1 MNKILEVK
9 NLEVSFDTYA
19 GEVQAVRD
27 ISFSLY
33 EGETLA
39 IVGESGS
46 GKSVTA
52 KSLMRLN
59 PEPPVKYKGGEI
71 LFDGENILSKKEKEM
86 QKIRGSK
93 IGMIFQDPMTSLNP
107 TMTVGKQIMES
118 LTKHQKLKGSEAR
131 NVALNML
138 KMVQIPNPEKRFD
151 EYPHQFSG
159 GMRQRAMIATSLVC
173 NPQILIADE
182 PTTALDVTI
191 QAQILDLMKDL
202 QNKINTSIILITHDL
217 GVVAHSAQR
226 IVVMYGGKIVESGST
241 DEIFYQ
247 SKHPYTWGLL
257 NSVPR
262 LDIKKEDGRLDSI
275 EGTPPDLLVPP
286 KGCPF
291 ADRCEYAMEICRK
304 KMSPKFEINENH
316 HSACWLNHEF
326 APTVENPTQIA
337 KKRSNKGGGKDNEE

>member
-1 MNKILEVK
+1 MKKILEVK

-27 ISFSLY
+27 VSFDLY

-52 KSLMRLN
+52 KSLIRLN
-59 PEPPVKYKGGEI
+59 PEPPARYKAGEI
-71 LFDGENILSKKEKEM
+71 LLHGENILDKKEKEM

-107 TMTVGKQIMES
+107 TMTVGKQIMEA
-118 LTKHQKLKGSEAR
+118 LMKHQKVAKSEAR
-131 NVALNML
+131 KVALEML
-138 KMVQIPNPEKRFD
+138 RMVQIPNPEKRFD

-159 GMRQRAMIATSLVC
+159 GMRQRVMIAIALVC
-173 NPQILIADE
+173 NPQLLIADE

-191 QAQILDLMKDL
+191 QAQILDLMKNL
-202 QNKINTSIILITHDL
+202 QEKIKTSIILITHDL

-226 IVVMYGGKIVESGST
+226 IIVMYGGKIVESGTT
-241 DEIFYQ
+241 DQIFYK
-247 SKHPYTWGLL
+247 SRHPYTWGLL

-262 LDIKKEDGRLDSI
+262 LDIHKEDGRLDSI
-275 EGTPPDLLVPP
+275 EGTPPDLFAPP
-286 KGCPF
+286 QGCPF

-304 KMSPKFEINENH
+304 KMPPQFETGENH

-326 APTVENPTQIA
+326 APKVENPTQIA
-337 KKRSNKGGGKDNEE
+337 KKLQKEEVQMREQ

>member
-1 MNKILEVK
+1 MKKILEVK

-27 ISFSLY
+27 VSFDLY

-59 PEPPVKYKGGEI
+59 PEPPARYKGGQI
-71 LFDGENILSKKEKEM
+71 LFNGEDILKKRDKEM
-86 QKIRGSK
+86 QGIRGSR

-107 TMTVGKQIMES
+107 TMTVGKQIMEG
-118 LTKHQKLKGSEAR
+118 LKKHQNIRGDEAK
-131 NVALNML
+131 NKALNML
-138 KMVQIPNPEKRFD
+138 RMVQIPNPENRFN

-159 GMRQRAMIATSLVC
+159 GMRQRAMIAISLVC

-191 QAQILDLMKDL
+191 QAQILDLMGDL
-202 QNKINTSIILITHDL
+202 QKKIKTSIILITHDL

-226 IVVMYGGKIVESGST
+226 IIVMYGGKVVESGPT
-241 DEIFYQ
+241 DEIFYN
-247 SKHPYTWGLL
+247 SRHPYTWGLL
-257 NSVPR
+257 KSVPR
-262 LDIKKEDGRLDSI
+262 LDIKKENKKLDSI
-275 EGTPPDLLVPP
+275 EGTPPDLFAPP

-291 ADRCEYAMEICRK
+291 ADRCEHAMDICRRQMPPQFK
-304 KMSPKFEINENH
+304 IGENH
-316 HSACWLNHEF
+316 HSACWLNHEL
-326 APTVENPTQIA
+326 APKVDNPVT
-337 KKRSNKGGGKDNEE
+337 KDKGGAN